1 MFLFLLLKIAIQNS
15 YDHQSRKTECG
26 TGNTLLKMKQQK
38 IQMMIYLSTFFFL
51 LELIFGYISGSI
63 ALIADSF
70 HMLSD
75 VASLF
80 IALYAHN
87 VRKTYPSSQ
96 NQRRK
101 DRSTLMVCRELK
113 YWEL

>member
-1 MFLFLLLKIAIQNS
+1 MTQKRCAERVLFRS
-15 YDHQSRKTECG
+15 
-26 TGNTLLKMKQQK
+26 KMKQQK

-87 VRKTYPSSQ
+87 VRKY
-96 NQRRK
+96 
-101 DRSTLMVCRELK
+101 
-113 YWEL
+113 